1 MKFEP
6 EAQSF
11 SPIADNIPQQE
22 LNSPQ
27 KSFSPPRMLISD

>member
-22 LNSPQ
+22 LNSP
-27 KSFSPPRMLISD
+27 